1 MLKSGEKNTMIV
13 KSGKPFVREGNEHHA
28 IAIGEGGVA
37 IPPGPNGEFTTKPF
51 QDFFDL
57 FDVDRP
63 LAWARL
69 ADSPGQLAEK
79 LIPYLKGTSNGFF
92 IEAGAN
98 NGVFQSNTIFLEEC
112 FNWTGILVE
121 PNLRAFELCKKMR
134 LRSKVI
140 NCALVDSEDIKEVE
154 GYFCD
159 INSDLSLTGKISSS
173 EDEDNKRK
181 KTKVKAST
189 LNRILKDND
198 IENNIDFLSLDTE
211 GYELNILNGLDFN
224 RWAPKLICV
233 ESYDPKKF
241 FKIKQKLASHGY
253 AFIARLTKGDFL
265 FKHISSNN

>member
-1 MLKSGEKNTMIV
+1 MSKLLVLFVFHIYNDRVKNFIDNCI
-13 KSGKPFVREGNEHHA
+13 FEDEN
-28 IAIGEGGVA
+28 I
-37 IPPGPNGEFTTKPF
+37 
-51 QDFFDL
+51 DFIIISNNKDNFDL
-57 FDVDRP
+57 ILDCTG
-63 LAWARL
+63 
-69 ADSPGQLAEK
+69 SK
-79 LIPYLKGTSNGFF
+79 SLIGRT
-92 IEAGAN
+92 
-98 NGVFQSNTIFLEEC
+98 
-112 FNWTGILVE
+112 
-121 PNLRAFELCKKMR
+121 FELCKKLR

-224 RWAPKLICV
+224 RWARKLICV

-241 FKIKQKLASHGY
+241 F
-253 AFIARLTKGDFL
+253 
-265 FKHISSNN
+265 